1 MSIVSRFRKIIF
13 SSFFSCVFLARFTQE
28 GSPRRSLSS
37 MARES
42 RDDYSPFTP
51 DSRDSGFG
59 QNSQEE
65 LKLFNM
71 ATAMPGSLAGGSGL
85 DRNARAYDSEGDDD
99 DELGPSTTGLIIGDE
114 LVNPD
119 PVS

>member
-1 MSIVSRFRKIIF
+1 
-13 SSFFSCVFLARFTQE
+13 
-28 GSPRRSLSS
+28 
-37 MARES
+37 MAREN

-71 ATAMPGSLAGGSGL
+71 ATAMPGTLPGHE
-85 DRNARAYDSEGDDD
+85 RNLRDYDSDGDDQ
-99 DELGPSTTGLIIGDE
+99 GPTGLVIGDE
-114 LVNPD
+114 LANPD
-119 PVS
+119 PVLKIFVFF

>member
-1 MSIVSRFRKIIF
+1 
-13 SSFFSCVFLARFTQE
+13 
-28 GSPRRSLSS
+28 
-37 MARES
+37 MAREN

-71 ATAMPGSLAGGSGL
+71 ATAVPGTLPGG
-85 DRNARAYDSEGDDD
+85 DRNLRDYDSQD
-99 DELGPSTTGLIIGDE
+99 DEPAPTGLVIGDE

-119 PVS
+119 PVMRENGETFKDFLKFGSHSNVI

>member
-1 MSIVSRFRKIIF
+1 
-13 SSFFSCVFLARFTQE
+13 
-28 GSPRRSLSS
+28 
-37 MARES
+37 MAREN

-71 ATAMPGSLAGGSGL
+71 ATAIPGTLPGC
-85 DRNARAYDSEGDDD
+85 DRTLRDYDSQD
-99 DELGPSTTGLIIGDE
+99 DENPTGLVIGDE

-119 PVS
+119 PVRISFFFKSIMLQVE

>member
-1 MSIVSRFRKIIF
+1 
-13 SSFFSCVFLARFTQE
+13 
-28 GSPRRSLSS
+28 
-37 MARES
+37 MAREN

-71 ATAMPGSLAGGSGL
+71 ATAMPGTLPGS
-85 DRNARAYDSEGDDD
+85 DRSMMRDYDYQDDD
-99 DELGPSTTGLIIGDE
+99 HGPTGLVIGDE

-119 PVS
+119 PVMFYTVL